1 MENMYVQFVKKQS
14 VHGVV
19 IMKTLQTLQISFAII
34 VFQINTIKDIEL
46 KRSITR
52 DLKELRHDLRMCRIF
67 ACFVDFLNCQ
77 PYWI

>member
-14 VHGVV
+14 MRGVV
-19 IMKTLQTLQISFAII
+19 TMKTLQTLQISFAII

-52 DLKELRHDLRMCRIF
+52 DLNVNHMVR
-67 ACFVDFLNCQ
+67 
-77 PYWI
+77 

>member
-14 VHGVV
+14 MHVV
-19 IMKTLQTLQISFAII
+19 TMKTLQTLQISFAII

-52 DLKELRHDLRMCRIF
+52 DLNVNHMVR
-67 ACFVDFLNCQ
+67 
-77 PYWI
+77 